1 MTAVTAGLYN
11 SISATADSATKAL
24 AIELASREITLNCV
38 APGVIETQMVKNL
51 PIDEV
56 TKMIPTRRCGLPE
69 EAAAAVA
76 FLCSDEASYV
86 TRQAIAI
93 NGGMN

>member
-11 SISATADSATKAL
+11 SISPNADSATKSL
-24 AIELASREITLNCV
+24 AIELASRDITVNRV

-56 TKMIPTRRCGLPE
+56 TQMIPMRRCGLTQ

-76 FLCSDEASYV
+76 FLCPDEARYE
-86 TRQAIAI
+86 TRQVIAV
-93 NGGMN
+93 NGGMI

>member
-1 MTAVTAGLYN
+1 MYN
-11 SISATADSATKAL
+11 SMSPNADSATKAL
-24 AIELASREITLNCV
+24 AIELASRDIAMNRV
-38 APGVIETQMVKNL
+38 APGVIETHMVMNL

-86 TRQAIAI
+86 TRQVNAI
-93 NGGMN
+93 NGGMI